1 MPWRGPEEP
10 GEFPTLG
17 YSIAEWIEGHCI
29 IPDGPQA
36 GLPYILTGEQLEHL
50 VWCYRLHP
58 TAVDGDDGDA
68 MFYRGDLLV
77 RGQKWGKD
85 PLAAARICAHAL
97 GPVVFAGWDANGE
110 PVAKPH
116 PSPWIVIAAL
126 NEKQTSNT
134 YAPVLAMLSHDRLV
148 NTPGLEVGLGEIKLP
163 GIHEGKIEAIPSS
176 AMGRLGGRFTYGSM
190 TESGLLIGDGSRGG
204 GVTFARTIMRSIG
217 GMGGQWSQLTNPWDP
232 TEKSMAQRTYE
243 AKAKDVY
250 INYRLPRRRVEL
262 NDDEGLLRE
271 IIYLYGDSIKE
282 RGGWVSARRI
292 RADVQDPSYGEAE
305 VRRYYLQEITG
316 GTRAAVTAEG
326 WAARAHSVL
335 GVPPLRTGEQIAL
348 GFDGS
353 RSRDATSLKVCRLRD
368 GALFRLRIW
377 LPSDYEDR
385 KVPRPEVHQAVLDA
399 FKAYDVAY
407 LFADP
412 WKWENYLDIWA
423 GLFKDRVVEF
433 PTNKIER
440 MDGAIQRFLHAYSHG
455 EMSHDDDPVAT
466 QHALNAVLVKGK
478 PKPQREGDEE
488 GVPEYYLSLAK
499 KRADDP
505 ACLIDDFVA
514 GVLAME
520 ARGYAIERGAL
531 AQTSYGP
538 AAARVARVDQGED
551 KPEQFWR
558 PNQRLSDLI

>member
-1 MPWRGPEEP
+1 MPWRGPQEK
-10 GEFPTLG
+10 GEFPSLG
-17 YSIAEWIEGHCI
+17 YIIADWVETYCI
-29 IPDGPQA
+29 IPDGPR
-36 GLPYILTGEQLEHL
+36 GGDPYVLTDEQLEHF

-58 TAVDGDDGDA
+58 DAKDGDEGDA
-68 MFYRGDLLV
+68 MVYRGDLLV

-85 PLAAARICAHAL
+85 PLGATRICAHAL
-97 GPVVFAGWDANGE
+97 GPVVFAGWDAYGE

-116 PSPWIVIAAL
+116 PAPWIVIAAL

-134 YAPVLAMLSHDRLV
+134 YAPVLAMMSDDRLV

-204 GVTFARTIMRSIG
+204 GVTFARSIMRSIG
-217 GMGGQWSQLTNPWDP
+217 GMGGMWSQITNPWDP

-250 INYRLPRRRVEL
+250 INYRQPRRRVEL

-305 VRRYYLQEITG
+305 VRRFYLQEITG
-316 GTRAAVTAEG
+316 GTRAAVTAQG
-326 WAARAHSVL
+326 WAALSHAVKP
-335 GVPPLRTGEQIAL
+335 VEPLRAKDQVAL

-368 GALFRLRIW
+368 AALFRLNIW
-377 LPSDYEDR
+377 VPSEHGG
-385 KVPRPEVHQAVLDA
+385 KVPRQEVHQAVLDA
-399 FKAYDVAY
+399 FEAYDVAY

-412 WKWENYLDIWA
+412 FHWQDYLDKWA

-433 PTNKIER
+433 PTNKVER
-440 MDGAIQRFLHAYSHG
+440 MDGAIQRFLTAYTHG
-455 EMSHDDDPVAT
+455 EMSHDDDEVAT

-478 PKPQREGDEE
+478 PKPHREGDEL

-505 ACLIDDFVA
+505 KCLIDDFVA

-531 AQTSYGP
+531 GQDRYAP
-538 AAARVARVDQGED
+538 AAARVDQDD
-551 KPEQFWR
+551 KQQPHDFWR
-558 PNQRLSDLI
+558 PGQRLSDLI